1 MAKKTT
7 TKKATPAKAAKT
19 APAKKAPA
27 KKAPA
32 KKAKPVEIELEPA
45 EIKAFELAHS
55 SDKVCKELELAVTST
70 IAVAVRKVFKQNSV
84 ALSAEQ
90 AERVALLL
98 FGD

>member
-7 TKKATPAKAAKT
+7 AKKATAAKAT
-19 APAKKAPA
+19 

-55 SDKVCKELELAVTST
+55 SAKVCKELELAVTAT
-70 IAVAVRKVFKQNSV
+70 ISQAVRKVFKQHNI
-84 ALSAEQ
+84 ALSPAQGEK
-90 AERVALLL
+90 VALLL

>member
-7 TKKATPAKAAKT
+7 TKKATAAKAK
-19 APAKKAPA
+19 

-32 KKAKPVEIELEPA
+32 KKAKPVEIELEPG

-55 SDKVCKELELAVTST
+55 SAKVCKELELAVTSA
-70 IAVAVRKVFKQNSV
+70 ISQAVRKVFKQHGI
-84 ALSAEQ
+84 ALATAQ
-90 AERVALLL
+90 AEKVALLL

>member
-7 TKKATPAKAAKT
+7 TKKAAPAKAAKKA
-19 APAKKAPA
+19 APAKAA

-45 EIKAFELAHS
+45 EIKAFELAHAS
-55 SDKVCKELELAVTST
+55 KEVCKELELAVTST
-70 IAVAVRKVFKQNSV
+70 IAVAVRKVFKQHSI

>member
-1 MAKKTT
+1 MAKKTA
-7 TKKATPAKAAKT
+7 TKKAPAAKAKKT
-19 APAKKAPA
+19 PAKKAPA

-55 SDKVCKELELAVTST
+55 SEQVCKELELAVTAT
-70 IAVAVRKVFKQNSV
+70 IATAVRKVFKQHSI
-84 ALSAEQ
+84 ALSPVQ
-90 AERVALLL
+90 AEKVALLL